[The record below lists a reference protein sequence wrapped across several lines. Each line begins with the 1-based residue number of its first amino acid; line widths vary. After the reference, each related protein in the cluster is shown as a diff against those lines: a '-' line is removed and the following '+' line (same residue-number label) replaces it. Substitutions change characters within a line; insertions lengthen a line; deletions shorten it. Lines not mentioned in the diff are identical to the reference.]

1 MKNKN
6 FIIIVIGQIISLFGN
21 AIQRFSMSLYLL
33 EFTGSTATFANILA
47 ISTIPYILFA
57 PIAGTLSD
65 RVNKKKIM
73 VYLDFFC
80 SALIGGYAII
90 LLNGRDHEVIVAVVM
105 FMLSICF
112 TLYGPAVTASIPQI
126 VEEDKLTSANGVI
139 NQVGSIVNF
148 AGPILAGVL
157 YGIVGIKAIV
167 IINAISFFVSAIM
180 ELFLDIPDVVVSEEV
195 ESKLQSKVESNNVV
209 TLEKN
214 AVPTEVESKVG
225 LNDVVTLEKNIVTTE
240 LATTMLDSR
249 TSELEERVAASLRSE
264 ENEEVAVISE
274 NAKDII
280 KGNKEVVTVSEVI
293 KENKEAKIKF
303 ENIKGNSDKSKI
315 LSMEFIK
322 NSFIDMGKTF
332 KYLSKDKKVV
342 LGIIASYALCNIFL
356 VPVLTILA
364 PYFINIFLGL
374 PSEIYGIVEGICV
387 LGMILGGFWI
397 SVKPNMFKIKKVH
410 YTYFPMVAGVILMS
424 TLGGIKANNYTIAF
438 LFAIGGLAI
447 MMSLSLSNVLT
458 LTFIQKEVP
467 LEMLG
472 RVSAFSTAIATISV
486 APGQLLYGQII
497 DTGMPIGVILLIT
510 AIANIALIMFVK
522 WNVREVK

>member
-57 PIAGTLSD
+57 PIAGMLSD

-80 SALIGGYAII
+80 SFLIGGYAII
-90 LLNGRDHEVIVAVVM
+90 LLNGRDHEVIVAIVM

-126 VEEDKLTSANGVI
+126 VEEERLTSANGVI

-167 IINAISFFVSAIM
+167 IINAISFFASAIM
-180 ELFLDIPDVVVSEEV
+180 ELFLDIPDLVVNEDV
-195 ESKLQSKVESNNVV
+195 ESKLQSKVELNNVV

-214 AVPTEVESKVG
+214 AVPTEVEISS
-225 LNDVVTLEKNIVTTE
+225 
-240 LATTMLDSR
+240 LD
-249 TSELEERVAASLRSE
+249 
-264 ENEEVAVISE
+264 
-274 NAKDII
+274 
-280 KGNKEVVTVSEVI
+280 I
-293 KENKEAKIKF
+293 KESAEVTAVS
-303 ENIKGNSDKSKI
+303 ENIKVNTKKEEKI

-332 KYLSKDKKVV
+332 KYLSKEKKVV

-410 YTYFPMVAGVILMS
+410 YTYLPMVAGVILMS

-472 RVSAFSTAIATISV
+472 RVSAFSTAVATISV

-497 DTGMPIGVILLIT
+497 DTGIPIGLILLIT
-510 AIANIALIMFVK
+510 AIANIALVMFVK

>member
-57 PIAGTLSD
+57 PIAGMLSD

-80 SALIGGYAII
+80 SFLIGGYAII
-90 LLNGRDHEVIVAVVM
+90 LLNGRDHEVIVAIVM

-112 TLYGPAVTASIPQI
+112 TLYGPAVTSSIPQI

-167 IINAISFFVSAIM
+167 IINAISFFASAIM
-180 ELFLDIPDVVVSEEV
+180 ELFLDIPDLVVSEEV
-195 ESKLQSKVESNNVV
+195 EINEKVKVDEAVAESKLE
-209 TLEKN
+209 
-214 AVPTEVESKVG
+214 
-225 LNDVVTLEKNIVTTE
+225 LNDVVTYEKNIVTTE

-264 ENEEVAVISE
+264 ENEEVTVISE

-293 KENKEAKIKF
+293 KENKKATMVS
-303 ENIKGNSDKSKI
+303 ENIKGTAKREEKI
-315 LSMEFIK
+315 LSIEFIK

-332 KYLSKDKKVV
+332 KYLSKEKKVV

-410 YTYFPMVAGVILMS
+410 YTYLPMVAGVILMS

-447 MMSLSLSNVLT
+447 MMSLSLSNVST

-472 RVSAFSTAIATISV
+472 RVSAFSTAVATISV

-497 DTGMPIGVILLIT
+497 DTGMPIGLILLIT
-510 AIANIALIMFVK
+510 AIANIVLVMFVK
-522 WNVREVK
+522 WNVREIN